1 MIFFTLTNRAW
12 FISEIDRKGLI
23 SFEVRPMYQE
33 INRWALSAQRRAFV
47 KESCPLFD
55 PSYLNLYITCIIGLR
70 MRGITF
76 PVISTLLDVS
86 SIPERE
92 AVYTKKPR
100 TVPISSPNLSEC
112 DRKVSSIVSGFT
124 SIHYWH
130 RKDFKL
136 SNFNFKSFF
145 QEPYVLNLIWIRT
158 RLTLFIVIGK
168 RRGIMRKFQIVVF
181 IYILEF
187 ESNMFLW
194 IFIFTWIRKGSKA
207 GSPIS

>member
-1 MIFFTLTNRAW
+1 M
-12 FISEIDRKGLI
+12 
-23 SFEVRPMYQE
+23 
-33 INRWALSAQRRAFV
+33 SAQRRAFV

-124 SIHYWH
+124 TGIV
-130 RKDFKL
+130 KI
-136 SNFNFKSFF
+136 SNFQISISKAFF

-194 IFIFTWIRKGSKA
+194 IFIFTWIRKESKA

>member
-1 MIFFTLTNRAW
+1 M
-12 FISEIDRKGLI
+12 
-23 SFEVRPMYQE
+23 
-33 INRWALSAQRRAFV
+33 SAQRRAFV

-124 SIHYWH
+124 STGIV
-130 RKDFKL
+130 KI
-136 SNFNFKSFF
+136 SNFQISISKAFF
-145 QEPYVLNLIWIRT
+145 QEPYVLNLI
-158 RLTLFIVIGK
+158 
-168 RRGIMRKFQIVVF
+168 
-181 IYILEF
+181 
-187 ESNMFLW
+187 
-194 IFIFTWIRKGSKA
+194 
-207 GSPIS
+207 